1 MPNSVQQAVILA
13 AGGSTRTHPLT
24 LSTPKP
30 MLPVCGLPLICHNLK
45 ALAGAGM
52 QKVVIV
58 VGYRRDLI
66 QCNLGNQQ
74 YGMELVYVRQ
84 EERNGTAT
92 AVKLAQPHLDND
104 SFLLLMGDDLYQQQA
119 LTKLAHSKSNT
130 ALAAKVDD
138 PLRFGVFTTAPETP
152 NLPIDLVEKP
162 ASGSRE
168 RWVNTGAYLFS
179 YGLFNIL
186 DQITPSSRG
195 EYELTDA
202 IKLLIR
208 KAQFR
213 LLLGDAQ
220 MGRVWQSVG
229 YPWEL
234 LDAFDFLKGSRATC
248 IHPEAMVAETAR
260 LVGRIN
266 IEKGAR
272 IDDGAV
278 LFDCY
283 VGPDA
288 HIGKRVNL
296 RSCIIGMGAEIGDET
311 HNDDHA
317 PEGETVD
324 TYIAGKPAQ
333 SHKILLGA
341 IVGDY
346 AAGGRRGAACPRH
359 GGVADGAGARR
370 LLGAR
375 TNILTERI

>member
-1 MPNSVQQAVILA
+1 MPKTVQQAVIIA
-13 AGGSTRTHPLT
+13 AGSSTRTHPLT

-45 ALAGAGM
+45 ALAGAGIS
-52 QKVVIV
+52 KVIIV
-58 VGYRRDLI
+58 VGYRRDQI
-66 QCNLGNQQ
+66 QCTLGTEQF
-74 YGMELVYVRQ
+74 GIELVYVRQ

-92 AVKLAQPHLDND
+92 AVKVAQPYLHDD

-119 LTKLAHSKSNT
+119 LTKLTHCKSNT

-138 PLRFGVFTTAPETP
+138 PLRFGVFTTAPEAP
-152 NLPIDLVEKP
+152 NLPTNLVEKP
-162 ASGSRE
+162 ASGSYE
-168 RWVNTGAYLFS
+168 RWVNTGAYLFTF
-179 YGLFNIL
+179 GLFDL
-186 DQITPSSRG
+186 MDAITPSPRG

-234 LDAFDFLKGSRATC
+234 LDAFDFLKGNQAVYV
-248 IHPEAMVAETAR
+248 HPEARVVDNAR
-260 LVGRIN
+260 LAGRIN

-272 IDDGAV
+272 IDEGAV

-283 VGPDA
+283 IGVDA

-311 HNDDHA
+311 HGDDHA

-324 TYIAGKPAQ
+324 TYVAGKPAT
-333 SHKILLGA
+333 SHRTMLGA

-346 AAGGRRGAACPRH
+346 AQVGAEVQLAPGTVVWQMAR
-359 GGVADGAGARR
+359 VPAGAWAEG
-370 LLGAR
+370 L
-375 TNILTERI
+375 IY